1 VKSKYIFFFFRWNL
15 LLKDKLFHKFELIG
29 FQFLKR
35 SEFYRKSVG
44 LDLLF
49 TNLKQNCKSFNF
61 WFFFTSKTKQQ
72 QKSGNRW
79 GFSFNSYA
87 NTVEPYV
94 TESEF
99 GSFCVPPGPKS
110 YSIGSF
116 AVFLKSC
123 VPPVNRSPIPEV
135 MYTAGWELL
144 S

>member
-1 VKSKYIFFFFRWNL
+1 MKSKFLFFIFDEIYFWRTNCSINSSW
-15 LLKDKLFHKFELIG
+15 
-29 FQFLKR
+29 
-35 SEFYRKSVG
+35 
-44 LDLLF
+44 LD
-49 TNLKQNCKSFNF
+49 SNF
-61 WFFFTSKTKQQ
+61 WREANSTESRSASICFSRIWNKIASHSILDFFTSKTKQQ

-99 GSFCVPPGPKS
+99 GSFCVPLGPKS

-135 MYTAGWELL
+135 YRRLRIA
-144 S
+144 